1 MKYRSDIQILRGIAV
16 LFVVL
21 FHLGFSSL
29 KSGFL
34 GVDVF
39 FVISG
44 FLMAVLYDENNKS
57 GFYLRRARR
66 LLPPYYVVILLTLI
80 ASVLFTTMNEAS
92 QVINQAIYA
101 TAFASNIGFWMEAS
115 YFSKS
120 HFNPLLHLWSLGV
133 EIQFYIIVPIIFWLL
148 KKSKVNYFL
157 IMSISFFLC
166 LVTVG
171 ISPKTSFFM
180 MPLRL
185 WEFLIGYGAAYY
197 LTNSGSLRFY
207 NYNWLGLFGLIFL
220 LMIPFISIDG
230 NALSF
235 IYGHPG
241 ILALLVC
248 LATASVLVFGLP
260 SIVENFVVSKL
271 LERLGKY
278 SYSIYLIHFPVI
290 VIYLSEPFSG
300 TKLGADS
307 FIDGLI
313 ISVLIIIASMLLY
326 YFIESRKFKYSV
338 KRLVIIP
345 SIVLIGV
352 ILVLPAAQKLNT
364 PTSEQLIFEAS
375 TDRST
380 YRCGKIIRVIDPIA
394 ISCDLTSEIS
404 NPRQS
409 IMLVGNSHAD
419 SIKAALKEASIK
431 NQTKVFFIVQNNPL
445 MKNGI
450 TPEKIIE
457 DAVIKKIDKLVLH
470 FKSHSISNEVLQKF
484 IKLAR
489 LEEIKVYFIEPVPIW
504 DYHIPRGMYDLI
516 VSNQN
521 NIGVMTKADYLEKNL
536 EQLKYIRAIS
546 DENFIVLPVVD
557 LFCKPICEYS
567 TDEGKPLYFDDDHLT
582 ITGSK
587 KINDVF
593 EVILNN

>member
-1 MKYRSDIQILRGIAV
+1 MNYRSDIQILRGIAV
-16 LFVVL
+16 LLVVL

-44 FLMAVLYDENNKS
+44 FLMAVLYDEDNKS

-66 LLPPYYVVILLTLI
+66 LLPPYYVVILFTLI
-80 ASVLFTTMNEAS
+80 ASFLFTTMNEAS
-92 QVINQAIYA
+92 QVINQTIYA

-148 KKSKVNYFL
+148 KKSKINYFL
-157 IMSISFFLC
+157 IMSMSFILC
-166 LVTVG
+166 LVVVG

-197 LTNSGSLRFY
+197 FTNNGSLKFY
-207 NYNWLGLFGLIFL
+207 KYNWLGLFGLTFL
-220 LMIPFISIDG
+220 LMIPFISVDG
-230 NALSF
+230 DALSAL
-235 IYGHPG
+235 YGHPG
-241 ILALLVC
+241 ILALLVS

-260 SIVENFVVSKL
+260 SIVEKFMISKL

-307 FIDGLI
+307 FVDGLI

-338 KRLVIIP
+338 RKLVIIP
-345 SIVLIGV
+345 SIVLMGV
-352 ILVLPAAQKLNT
+352 ILVLLFAQNIYIPKG
-364 PTSEQLIFEAS
+364 EQLIFEAS

-380 YRCGKIIRVIDPIA
+380 YRCGKLIRVIEPRA
-394 ISCDLTSEIS
+394 ISCDLTSEINS
-404 NPRQS
+404 PNQK

-419 SIKAALKEASIK
+419 SIKEALRETSIEH
-431 NQTKVFFIVQNNPL
+431 QTKVFFIVQNTPL

-457 DAVIKKIDKLVLH
+457 DAVSKKIDKLILH
-470 FKSHSISNEVLQKF
+470 FKSHSISNEVLQNFIELAKF
-484 IKLAR
+484 
-489 LEEIKVYFIEPVPIW
+489 EGIKVYFIEPVPMW
-504 DYHIPRGMYDLI
+504 KHHIPSGMYSLM
-516 VSNQN
+516 VN
-521 NIGVMTKADYLEKNL
+521 NEDKIGVMTKADYLEENL
-536 EQLKYIRAIS
+536 EQIKYIREID
-546 DENFIVLPVVD
+546 DENFTSLPIVD
-557 LFCKPICEYS
+557 LFCKPTCEYS
-567 TDEGKPLYFDDDHLT
+567 TNKGVPLYFDTDHLT

-587 KINDVF
+587 RINDVF
-593 EVILNN
+593 EVILKN